1 MRAVAR
7 WTVPALLILIACLA
21 LREADKRLPPGVAI
35 NGAWQPVAA
44 GGVRFLRDQTA
55 ADARGQPLVQQQIE
69 PALLALIARAR
80 AFIVLDAG
88 LFGDLPATG
97 PAAAQLRKAAPV
109 ASQLVDA
116 LVRRKREQPELRV
129 LVLVDPGSLLLA
141 GSEAGDTAAL
151 VPALRGA
158 GIDVVAVATDRL
170 RDPDSIVGALLTV
183 CCNWWSR
190 PSTDPGDWPN
200 PAGVGPLSLTFGTWS
215 RLRPYPRSHRQ
226 LLLADDGAG
235 GLSGMVFSR
244 SLNAE
249 AGIHSAT
256 ALQLAGPALEPL
268 LEAEFVVAQ
277 FSGWTDLGAMQAQ
290 VRHAVGRSTPAPPP
304 DTVRA
309 PDSARARVVSEGA
322 IGAAL
327 ADRIDAAPMGAAVDI
342 AALYLAQRAV
352 VRALID
358 AARRGVAVR
367 VLLDPGRD
375 GYGYARSGMP
385 NRQVATELLAASD
398 GAVRVRWYRT
408 HGEQFSP
415 GFALVRD
422 GGRSWLLI
430 GTAELSRR
438 DLGSF
443 NLAAGLIA
451 DLDAAST
458 PAGEALDW
466 FESLWFNRAP
476 GGTEFSTDADVYA
489 DASPLDYWYARLLEA
504 SGGAFD

>member
-1 MRAVAR
+1 
-7 WTVPALLILIACLA
+7 
-21 LREADKRLPPGVAI
+21 VAI
-35 NGAWQPVAA
+35 NGAWGPVAA
-44 GGVRFLRDQTA
+44 DSVLFLRDQTA

-69 PALLALIARAR
+69 PALVQLIGRAR

-88 LFGDLPATG
+88 LFGDLPAAG
-97 PAAAQLRKAAPV
+97 PAAAQLRKAPPL
-109 ASQLVDA
+109 ASQLTDA

-129 LVLVDPGSLLLA
+129 LLLVDPSSLLLA
-141 GSEAGDTAAL
+141 APDTGDAEAPL
-151 VPALRGA
+151 PALRRA

-170 RDPDSIVGALLTV
+170 RDPDSIVGALLTA
-183 CCNWWSR
+183 CCDWWSR
-190 PSTDPGDWPN
+190 PGSDRGSWPN
-200 PAGVGPLSLTFGTWS
+200 PAGVGPLSLGFGTWS

-235 GLSGMVFSR
+235 GLSGMVFSH

-249 AGIHSAT
+249 AAIHSAT
-256 ALQLAGPALEPL
+256 ALELAGPVLEPL

-277 FSGWTDLGAMQAQ
+277 FSGWTDPGAMQAQ
-290 VRHAVGRSTPAPPP
+290 ARRAVARPPIGPRPP
-304 DTVRA
+304 DSA
-309 PDSARARVVSEGA
+309 QPADSARARVVSEAA
-322 IGAAL
+322 IGTAL
-327 ADRIDAAPMGAAVDI
+327 TARIDAAPAGAAVDV
-342 AALYLAQRAV
+342 AALYLAQRPV

-422 GGRSWLLI
+422 GGRSWLMI
-430 GTAELSRR
+430 STAELSRR
-438 DLGSF
+438 DLSNF
-443 NLAAGLIA
+443 NLAAGFIA

-504 SGGAFD
+504 SGGDFD